1 MKVVFYSFTGNVRR
15 FLKRTEL
22 EDLYEITEANASDKV
37 EEPFILVT
45 GTIGFGEVPAPVEQ
59 FLKTNQAGL
68 KGVAA
73 SGNRNWGNNFAKAGV
88 IISQAYDVPLLMKFE
103 LHGTLK
109 DTMEF
114 KEKVVNF
121 DEIYERE
128 VLQSHRVK

>member
-1 MKVVFYSFTGNVRR
+1 MMKIVYYSLTGNVRR

-22 EDLYEITEANASDKV
+22 TDIYEITEANAS
-37 EEPFILVT
+37 ETMTEPFILVT
-45 GTIGFGEVPAPVEQ
+45 GTIGFGEVPAPVEH
-59 FLKTNQAGL
+59 FLAVNHANL

-88 IISQAYDVPLLMKFE
+88 TISQTYDVPLLMKFE

-109 DTMEF
+109 DTLEF

-121 DEIYERE
+121 DESYGRE
-128 VLQSHRVK
+128 ALQSY

>member
-22 EDLYEITEANASDKV
+22 ENIYEITEANASEKIS
-37 EEPFILVT
+37 EPFILVT

-59 FLKTNQAGL
+59 FLAENSTWIQ
-68 KGVAA
+68 GVAA

-88 IISQAYDVPLLMKFE
+88 TISQTYDVPLLMKFE

-109 DTMEF
+109 DTLEF

-121 DEIYERE
+121 DESYGRE
-128 VLQSHRVK
+128 ALQSY

>member
-1 MKVVFYSFTGNVRR
+1 MRVVYYSFTGNVRR

-22 EDLYEITEANASDKV
+22 NNLYEITEINASEPV
-37 EEPFILVT
+37 SEPFILVT
-45 GTIGFGEVPAPVEQ
+45 GTIGFGEVPTPVTE
-59 FLKTNQAGL
+59 FLAVNHHLL

-88 IISQAYDVPLLMKFE
+88 TISEMYQVPLLMKFE

-109 DTMEF
+109 DTLEF

-121 DEIYERE
+121 DESYGRE
-128 VLQSHRVK
+128 AIQSY